1 MLEELTAREFLET
14 LQDQKVKS
22 LYIGSIVD
30 QNPVVYHATFNEIMR
45 RGEKFAICQLIDKA
59 FESGA
64 TFKCNSAIAVAIVA
78 SLKSDRTTW
87 HFSYPLVSYLEGN
100 RGTNNVVH
108 PDFYEELMIPWR
120 ESVVQ
125 KYAEIFTVEDVARM
139 VPATWNFFY
148 DYFKEEAE
156 VKLMIDLS
164 DKVQEHAF
172 MCMREIF
179 STQTRE
185 IALNPNLRAVM
196 NPYIKEQLRI
206 DEMADLISV
215 LKATEKN
222 DEN

>member
-22 LYIGSIVD
+22 LYTGSIVD

-59 FESGA
+59 FESSA
-64 TFKCNSAIAVAIVA
+64 TFKCNSAIAVALVA

-87 HFSYPLVSYLEGN
+87 HFSYPLVSFLEGN
-100 RGTNNVVH
+100 RGTNNVIH

-120 ESVVQ
+120 GCVVQ

-139 VPATWNFFY
+139 VPDTWNFFY
-148 DYFKEEAE
+148 DYFEEEAKI
-156 VKLMIDLS
+156 KLMIDQIER
-164 DKVQEHAF
+164 VQEHAF

-179 STQTRE
+179 STQAKE

-196 NPYIKEQLRI
+196 NPYIKKQLRI
-206 DEMADLISV
+206 DEMADLISA